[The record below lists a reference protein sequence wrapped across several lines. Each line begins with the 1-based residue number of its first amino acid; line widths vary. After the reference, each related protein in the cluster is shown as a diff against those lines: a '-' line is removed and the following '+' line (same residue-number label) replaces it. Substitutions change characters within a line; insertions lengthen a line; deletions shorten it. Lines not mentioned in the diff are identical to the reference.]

1 MLLISHF
8 SRVFV
13 LPDIKFA
20 SSLNNTC
27 LLAVWT
33 ICALAVWILVLADW
47 TLVLA
52 VWTLDI
58 GARRLDTCARSLDMV
73 GYSFGSVLACVL
85 SLDISLC
92 MCA

>member
-58 GARRLDTCARSLDMV
+58 GARRLDTCARSLDTCADMV
-73 GYSFGSVLACVL
+73 GH